1 MSSSVLD
8 WSIVFVQYNQS
19 KVLFISCNLLLCFLN
34 FDFLNICKVMSWLL
48 WCGHSAEACTGKQ
61 DSAPTEVTSAITLDF
76 QCYKG
81 WFAFYQSKW
90 SILTHG
96 PNGTAILRG
105 WSFCLRNFENE
116 KQWILSAIHPST
128 TIMVWI
134 GSSLTTHESDPEI
147 VKLLHFGQQLL
158 SNLEW
163 AITPFLTENLVS

>member
-34 FDFLNICKVMSWLL
+34 FDFLNICKVMSWLSPQH
-48 WCGHSAEACTGKQ
+48 CGVVIVLRLVLASKILLLLR
-61 DSAPTEVTSAITLDF
+61 VTSAITLDF
-76 QCYKG
+76 QCCKG

-134 GSSLTTHESDPEI
+134 GSSLTRVP
-147 VKLLHFGQQLL
+147 
-158 SNLEW
+158 
-163 AITPFLTENLVS
+163 